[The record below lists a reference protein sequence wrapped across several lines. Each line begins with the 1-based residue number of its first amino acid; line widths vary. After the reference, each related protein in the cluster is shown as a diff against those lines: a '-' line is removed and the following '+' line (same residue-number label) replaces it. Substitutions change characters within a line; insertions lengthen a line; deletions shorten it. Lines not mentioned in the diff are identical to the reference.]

1 MKRTSSTASLL
12 STKRILFFRVRR
24 QPRQDSKKDE
34 WTIPM
39 YNLPL
44 TKHCSESLFVPHAVF
59 SSWNRDQ
66 VIFLPC
72 LSIRFNDIHLTQN
85 TYVSPGALNEDFAMK
100 GWLQWNRGCSRIV
113 DESADG
119 FILMDGTS
127 YALLTR
133 RGHLRFYCQDEAR
146 SFCEDGSAMFFFLE
160 TFRGPFDM
168 FVVVVCIVFPNK
180 IALRH
185 FSSIMV
191 AISFE
196 DFSMLLPFV
205 KIHDLSTFRSR
216 PFVWIRSVNFTQWR
230 VILRWSFFWFL
241 AVQVKWSRS
250 TVLHRFNVLCHLR
263 MAGPFSSTSVV
274 LNEGHWGTRA

>member
-1 MKRTSSTASLL
+1 MFFSRHFVKIWDCLERLHDPHTMSKSTDIRTLRVQPLFGLGEGPSFFTFYYSDDVMKRTSSTASLL

-39 YNLPL
+39 ENLPL

-127 YALLTR
+127 HALLTR
-133 RGHLRFYCQDEAR
+133 RGHLCFIVKTRLAFFAR
-146 SFCEDGSAMFFFLE
+146 PVQPCFFLE
-160 TFRGPFDM
+160 TLRGLFDI

-191 AISFE
+191 AISFD

-216 PFVWIRSVNFTQWR
+216 PFVWIRSVYFT
-230 VILRWSFFWFL
+230 
-241 AVQVKWSRS
+241 
-250 TVLHRFNVLCHLR
+250 
-263 MAGPFSSTSVV
+263 
-274 LNEGHWGTRA
+274 

>member
-1 MKRTSSTASLL
+1 MSKSTDIRTLRVQPLFGLGEGPSFFTFHYSDDVMKRTSSTASLL

-39 YNLPL
+39 ENLPL

-127 YALLTR
+127 HALLTR
-133 RGHLRFYCQDEAR
+133 RGHLCFTVKTRLAFFAR
-146 SFCEDGSAMFFFLE
+146 PVQPCFFLE
-160 TFRGPFDM
+160 TLRGLFDI

-216 PFVWIRSVNFTQWR
+216 PFVWIRSVYFT
-230 VILRWSFFWFL
+230 
-241 AVQVKWSRS
+241 
-250 TVLHRFNVLCHLR
+250 
-263 MAGPFSSTSVV
+263 
-274 LNEGHWGTRA
+274 

>member
-1 MKRTSSTASLL
+1 MSKSTYIRTLRVQPSFGLGEGPSFFTFHYSDDVMKRTSSTASLL

-44 TKHCSESLFVPHAVF
+44 TKHCSEPLFVPHAVF

-85 TYVSPGALNEDFAMK
+85 TYVSPGDLNENFEMK
-100 GWLQWNRGCSRIV
+100 GCLLPSCDGGWLGV
-113 DESADG
+113 DG

-133 RGHLRFYCQDEAR
+133 RGHLCFIVKTRLAFFAR
-146 SFCEDGSAMFFFLE
+146 PVQPCFF
-160 TFRGPFDM
+160 
-168 FVVVVCIVFPNK
+168 
-180 IALRH
+180 
-185 FSSIMV
+185 
-191 AISFE
+191 
-196 DFSMLLPFV
+196 
-205 KIHDLSTFRSR
+205 
-216 PFVWIRSVNFTQWR
+216 
-230 VILRWSFFWFL
+230 
-241 AVQVKWSRS
+241 
-250 TVLHRFNVLCHLR
+250 
-263 MAGPFSSTSVV
+263 
-274 LNEGHWGTRA
+274 